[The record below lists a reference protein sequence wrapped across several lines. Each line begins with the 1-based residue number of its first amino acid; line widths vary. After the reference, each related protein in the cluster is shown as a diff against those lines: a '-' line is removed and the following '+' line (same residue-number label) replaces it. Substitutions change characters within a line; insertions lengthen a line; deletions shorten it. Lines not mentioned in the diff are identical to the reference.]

1 MPHQQEGPTRRQQAL
16 KLLLTGEPV
25 YTERIRQH
33 FIENGIG
40 DVFYKLSY
48 YLLQSKHKGA
58 IIKAHRNGKSVVAY
72 QLVNYKLFDSDGNYI
87 VPTQAKQEIVH
98 AA

>member
-1 MPHQQEGPTRRQQAL
+1 MTHKQEGPTRRQQAL

-25 YTERIRQH
+25 STESIRQY
-33 FIENGIG
+33 FIDNDIE

-58 IIKAHRNGKSVVAY
+58 IIKAHRKGKSVVAY

-87 VPTQAKQEIVH
+87 VPTQAKQESVH